1 MTITDFF
8 AALAVVAFP
17 GFNTLVTFVTLTLAL
32 AVPLAFFLAWKDKKD
47 EMSKNQLNQL
57 DGWSDLIAELGL
69 DEDSTVLT
77 WRQRAHQAV
86 DSCFDKA
93 EATAE
98 AAVKAAKAVKA
109 VANRVFGFGKKAVTL
124 VGKGLGYAAV
134 VTALL
139 TFTAITITG
148 AATVM
153 WLSLPF
159 VLTYAATK
167 AAAAKVSEMIAAR
180 KAAAIAAAEA
190 AEIAR
195 LEAVKAEAISLGFVS
210 REDVE
215 AMIAK
220 HEAMMHAQ
228 AAAEKAGDSAKFEDV
243 MILVA
248 SDEGIQESVADGV
261 TCIELI
267 DNAVQVV
274 KKSIQDFDLQTKAG
288 RKAART
294 YLRDNGVAV
303 ARHANRYEIAKKFH
317 LLN

>member
-32 AVPLAFFLAWKDKKD
+32 AAPLAFLLAWKDKK
-47 EMSKNQLNQL
+47 EQEQKNQLNQL

-228 AAAEKAGDSAKFEDV
+228 AAEKAEDSANFEDV
-243 MILVA
+243 MVLVA
-248 SDEGIQESVADGV
+248 SDEGIQESVTDGV